1 METSQAHFTKYM
13 KENFANT
20 STYQKKENIPIQDTI
35 TNKEKMKETG
45 INFEYRKRL
54 NTK

>member
-20 STYQKKENIPIQDTI
+20 STYQKKKISQYKTQ
-35 TNKEKMKETG
+35 
-45 INFEYRKRL
+45 
-54 NTK
+54 